1 MRGVQVRLLAFA
13 QAADQIGTREQ
24 LVECAPAD
32 TPRAIVLRLAP
43 QAAPDTMRVALDEEY
58 ADWDAPIG
66 DAREIAL
73 IPPVSG
79 G

>member
-1 MRGVQVRLLAFA
+1 MQVTLLAFA
-13 QAADQIGTREQ
+13 QARDRLGFRERA
-24 LVECAPAD
+24 VECAPAE
-32 TPRAIVLRLAP
+32 TPRMLLARI
-43 QAAPDTMRVALDEEY
+43 APDFDVAALRVALDGDY
-58 ADWDAPIG
+58 HDWDAPIG